1 VNNASRLHSSCL
13 HNPRLSSIKQQLVVR
28 TAENDRELYSLQI
41 EVVVAYNICSSGRV
55 VSFYSEDNLG
65 V

>member
-28 TAENDRELYSLQI
+28 TADNDRELSSLQI
-41 EVVVAYNICSSGRV
+41 EVVVEYNISSGRV